1 MALDW
6 IYPDKFL
13 KISQI
18 DDWITKCK
26 KNINSRSDAV
36 YSKELYYKINIYSC
50 CEVWRDNNWW
60 ENNYTKYL
68 DFWKEVEHYRKVGYE
83 SLIPKKRPRKPRAKK
98 CLIIDDDE

>member
-18 DDWITKCK
+18 DDWRPKCK

-36 YSKELYYKINIYSC
+36 YSKELYYKINIYSKNKYNI
-50 CEVWRDNNWW
+50 RL

-83 SLIPKKRPRKPRAKK
+83 SLIPKKRPA
-98 CLIIDDDE
+98 DDSKEMFNYRR